1 MKTLMIMACL
11 CMLNVVYGQWE
22 LIPLPENCGL
32 TSVYFTDPLHGYI
45 AGADASLG
53 GDVDGGIILET
64 FDGGETW
71 DTLYD
76 PEGSPSYIVNVV
88 FNGDDGYT
96 SNRYSNFY
104 KTSNG
109 GTSWDIYEFDG
120 TEFIYESIAMPDAE
134 TVLIA
139 GWSGEVF
146 RVTDNGA
153 TIERVLDLGL
163 PYKSIYDLQ
172 CTGDKCFLHTTDR
185 VYSSVDAGAHWTTAL
200 DMPGAYFRCMH
211 VSPEAA
217 VYVVRGDDASN
228 CTLLYS
234 PDAGVTWDTLSN
246 FIYFDE
252 VFNRMD
258 MIGDLGYIVGYDYA
272 MMQTIN
278 GGLTW
283 TIVPLEEPAGV
294 YGTLTDVDLVSPTV
308 GYAIGD
314 DGLFY
319 RLGDPTAITEIA
331 TSQIRIYPNP
341 ATDHITISLDN
352 PSGVGIYNTLGELI
366 YATEAETTITIDVD
380 TWPPGYYMARLD
392 GGSVGFVVR

>member
-1 MKTLMIMACL
+1 M
-11 CMLNVVYGQWE
+11 
-22 LIPLPENCGL
+22 
-32 TSVYFTDPLHGYI
+32 
-45 AGADASLG
+45 
-53 GDVDGGIILET
+53 
-64 FDGGETW
+64 
-71 DTLYD
+71 
-76 PEGSPSYIVNVV
+76 NVV

-185 VYSSVDAGAHWTTAL
+185 VYSSVDAGAHWTIAL
-200 DMPGAYFRCMH
+200 DMAGAYFRCMH

-283 TIVPLEEPAGV
+283 TIVPLGEPADV
-294 YGTLTDVDLVSPTV
+294 YGTLTDVDLVTPTV

-319 RLGDPTAITEIA
+319 RLGDPTAITDIT

-341 ATDHITISLDN
+341 ATDHITISLDK
-352 PSGVGIYNTLGELI
+352 PSGIDIYNTLGELI
-366 YATEAETTITIDVD
+366 YATEAETTITIDVN
-380 TWPPGYYMARLD
+380 TWSAGYYMAKLD